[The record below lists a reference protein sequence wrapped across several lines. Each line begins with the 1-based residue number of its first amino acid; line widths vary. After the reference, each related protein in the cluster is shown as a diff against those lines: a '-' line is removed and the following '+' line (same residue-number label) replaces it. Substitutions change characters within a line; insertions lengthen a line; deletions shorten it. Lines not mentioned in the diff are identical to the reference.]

1 MRGARRVKRLLRR
14 ALGTESAAL
23 DLGEPWKIP
32 QSPAT
37 PEDIFYCFRLLL
49 GRPPNREEWDGHV
62 GQAGSDLDAVVRNYL
77 NSLEFSRR
85 AERLWTHRLNDRVSL
100 AKLKGF
106 SIYVQE
112 EDAAVGQH
120 VKRDQYEP
128 DVTALFRER
137 VKPGMNVLDVGANIG
152 YYTMLS
158 ASLVGPS
165 GSVTAIEPN
174 PESAKLVEASRRA
187 NLFENV
193 LVLQVAAG
201 RALGLLVLHGSYSN
215 AMTSAAP
222 DDATAVINS
231 MTVPSVKIDDLIPR
245 ERKIDF
251 VKIDVE
257 GAEYNALLGASE
269 MITRCHP
276 TIVSE
281 FSPQTMPGISGV
293 DGRQYLRFLLD
304 FGYSIGVI
312 QQNGGVSDCGTD
324 AEAVMAAYAA
334 RGTDHIDI
342 LLH

>member
-1 MRGARRVKRLLRR
+1 
-14 ALGTESAAL
+14 L
-23 DLGEPWKIP
+23 DLREPWKVH

-49 GRPPNREEWDGHV
+49 GRPPNREEWDGHA

-106 SIYVQE
+106 SIYVQD
-112 EDAAVGQH
+112 EDQAVGQH
-120 VKRDQYEP
+120 VKRDRYEP
-128 DVTALFRER
+128 NVTHVFRER
-137 VKPGMNVLDVGANIG
+137 VRPGMNVLDVGANIG
-152 YYTMLS
+152 YFTMLS

-174 PESAKLVEASRRA
+174 PESAKLLEASRRA
-187 NLFENV
+187 NSFDNV
-193 LVLQVAAG
+193 AVLQVAAG
-201 RALGLLVLHGSYSN
+201 RELGLLVLHGSYSN
-215 AMTSAAP
+215 AMTSAIP
-222 DDATAVINS
+222 DDAAAVITS
-231 MTVPSVKIDDLIPR
+231 TTVPSVKIDDLIPKDK
-245 ERKIDF
+245 KIDF

-269 MITRCHP
+269 MIKRCHP

-304 FGYSIGVI
+304 FGYTISVI
-312 QQNGGVSDCGTD
+312 QPDGALADCGTD
-324 AEAVMAAYAA
+324 AEAVMSAYATA
-334 RGTDHIDI
+334 GVDHIDI
-342 LLH
+342 LLS